1 MCSVRR
7 SSLEVQVL
15 LFIFIEKWLFSGVK
29 NDNKQNYFRNKI
41 TIFVRQREEVRK
53 FSSNFAFFPFYCSSW
68 KWGSND
74 LEMVVFRTA
83 NHGER
88 LVFVYQRLL
97 WERGVSPV
105 LLWLYFLLLC
115 PDGPRSSIL
124 NLRKIDSFACNW
136 LGCFISHFLFK
147 TGNMVLAK
155 CSHGSR

>member
-7 SSLEVQVL
+7 SSLEVQVF
-15 LFIFIEKWLFSGVK
+15 LFIFTEKWLFSGVK
-29 NDNKQNYFRNKI
+29 NDNKRNYFRNKL

-53 FSSNFAFFPFYCSSW
+53 FSSDFAFFPFYCSSRE
-68 KWGSND
+68 WGSND
-74 LEMVVFRTA
+74 PEMVVFRTA

-97 WERGVSPV
+97 WECGLSPV
-105 LLWLYFLLLC
+105 LPRLCFLLLC

-124 NLRKIDSFACNW
+124 NLRKTDSFARNW
-136 LGCFISHFLFK
+136 LGCFISDFLFR